1 MDKRRKL
8 PKLGRGKGSV
18 SKGTL
23 WGTLEEGWVSL
34 PGHKQQEKMA
44 ADELEEAS
52 PLHVDL
58 GCL

>member
-1 MDKRRKL
+1 M
-8 PKLGRGKGSV
+8 